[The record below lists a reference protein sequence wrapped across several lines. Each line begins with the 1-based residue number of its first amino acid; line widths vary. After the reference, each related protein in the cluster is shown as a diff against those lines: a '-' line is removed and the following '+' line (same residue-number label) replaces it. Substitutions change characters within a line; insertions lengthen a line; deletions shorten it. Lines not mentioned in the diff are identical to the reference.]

1 MKQKSGRGDSE
12 MGQSRVPQQGEFK
25 NKLNIK
31 NVNVIFFFI
40 LVRREISI
48 RRSGKG
54 THIRFLLL
62 SDH

>member
-54 THIRFLLL
+54 THIRFFVV
-62 SDH
+62 